1 MPLVYSSLTDR
12 ALCDAATAEIDFEL
26 LTYSA
31 RDVNS
36 DLDDKRAERL
46 QSSATAQLATVEA
59 RLASAEAILAL
70 PSLTADEREKKEN
83 ELSSLKIQRKKLQK
97 RLLQVSGLAEFLTDV
112 DIAQNDQQV
121 ALLNDIKAGIAQ
133 HRTTLSA

>member
-12 ALCDAATAEIDFEL
+12 ALCDAATDEIDFEL

-46 QSSATAQLATVEA
+46 QNSATAQLATVEA

-70 PSLTADEREKKEN
+70 PSITADEREKHEN
-83 ELSSLKIQRKKLQK
+83 ELSL
-97 RLLQVSGLAEFLTDV
+97 
-112 DIAQNDQQV
+112 
-121 ALLNDIKAGIAQ
+121 
-133 HRTTLSA
+133 